1 MNTFINKYMAHYNCM
16 IHQLTIGFM
25 KQPIPSTGEAEGRET
40 GTLALWRL
48 LVEVSSV
55 SACPRAVVAVGASF
69 RVSEGHI

>member
-1 MNTFINKYMAHYNCM
+1 MAHYNCV

-25 KQPIPSTGEAEGRET
+25 KKPIPSTGEAEGRET
-40 GTLALWRL
+40 GTLTLWRL

-55 SACPRAVVAVGASF
+55 YACSWAPVAVGASF